1 MKTLTQTVTCHSGQT
16 LHNFNFL
23 QKSSILSRCWQLSAA
38 SLFVAIFGS
47 TTSWGQVSLTE
58 LLNAVENDRVAESAE
73 YRERQQEFEQNVARQ
88 QQILDTTNER
98 IVEQETEQNRLS
110 DQFEANEVIIA
121 DKREILRNRRG
132 DLNELFGT
140 LQGVAGDFLSNFQ
153 DSLISAQYPGRAG
166 ELEVIIERA
175 GSTIEQLNISEM
187 ERFWYFMHQEVTE
200 SGRVVTYNGDIALPS
215 GDTTNRTI
223 TRIGAF
229 NAISDGEYLNYQGE
243 VGHLQVL
250 PRQPDS
256 EVLGAAR
263 DLQSSTTGF
272 TRTGIDPTGGV
283 GGQVMANLV
292 NFPSASEQVQANA
305 GVIGFIIIGVGVVG
319 ILLAFYRLLMLTLV
333 SVQVR
338 NQLKS
343 EKPAK
348 NNPLGRV
355 LLIADANP
363 DADTETLELKLGEA
377 ILKETPS
384 LESMLTLI
392 KMIATIAPLGGL
404 LGTVTGM
411 IQVFQQITVYG
422 AGDPTIM
429 AGGIS
434 QALMTTVLGIVVAI
448 PTIFMHTVVKSRSDN
463 IIHILEEQATGMI
476 AQKAERSAGG
486 Q

>member
-1 MKTLTQTVTCHSGQT
+1 MKMLSKVTG
-16 LHNFNFL
+16 LIAA
-23 QKSSILSRCWQLSAA
+23 SILMAVGSPAGYAQGSLS
-38 SLFVAIFGS
+38 
-47 TTSWGQVSLTE
+47 E
-58 LLNAVENDRVAESAE
+58 LLNAVENDRVAESEE
-73 YRERQQEFEQNVARQ
+73 YQQRLEEFEQNTARQ
-88 QQILDTTNER
+88 TEILEITEGR
-98 IVEQETEQNRLS
+98 ITEQESVQVQLS
-110 DQFEANEVIIA
+110 DQFEANEVVIA
-121 DKREILRNRRG
+121 DKREVLRNRRG

-153 DSLISAQYPGRAG
+153 DSLISAQYPGRTG

-175 GSTIEQLNISEM
+175 GSSIEQLNISEM

-200 SGRVVTYNGDIALPS
+200 SGRVVTYNGEVALPNGETS
-215 GDTTNRTI
+215 NRSV
-223 TRIGAF
+223 TRIGSF
-229 NAISDGEYLNYQGE
+229 NAVSDGEYLSYQGE

-250 PRQPDS
+250 PRQPASD
-256 EVLGAAR
+256 VLSAANA
-263 DLQSSTTGF
+263 LTASTSGF
-272 TRTGIDPTGGV
+272 TRAGIDPTGGV

-292 NFPSASEQVQANA
+292 NFPSASEQVEANA
-305 GVIGFIIIGVGVVG
+305 GVIGFIIIGVGVIG
-319 ILLAFYRLLMLTLV
+319 IILGFFRLLMLTLV
-333 SVQVR
+333 SVKVR
-338 NQLKS
+338 SQLKS
-343 EKPAK
+343 DKASN

-355 LLIADANP
+355 LMVAESNP
-363 DADTETLELKLGEA
+363 NADTETLELKLGEA

-384 LESMLTLI
+384 LESLLTLI

-476 AQKAERSAGG
+476 AQKAERAAGG
-486 Q
+486 S

>member
-1 MKTLTQTVTCHSGQT
+1 MKALTKIISLSTAI
-16 LHNFNFL
+16 LLFL
-23 QKSSILSRCWQLSAA
+23 SSFQV
-38 SLFVAIFGS
+38 VAQS
-47 TTSWGQVSLTE
+47 NLAE
-58 LLNAVENDRVAESAE
+58 LLDAVENDRVGESQE
-73 YRERQQEFEQNVARQ
+73 YQQRLQEFEQNAARQ
-88 QQILDTTNER
+88 QQILETTEAR
-98 IVEQETEQNRLS
+98 IVEQEQLQAQLADE
-110 DQFEANEVIIA
+110 FAANEITIA
-121 DKREILRNRRG
+121 DLRETLRDRRG

-153 DSLISAQYPGRAG
+153 NSLISAQYPGRSD

-215 GDTTNRTI
+215 GDTANRTV

-229 NAISDGEYLNYQGE
+229 NAISEGEYLSYQGE

-250 PRQPDS
+250 PRQPDAD
-256 EVLGAAR
+256 VLGSAR
-263 DLQSSTTGF
+263 ELQSAASGF
-272 TRTGIDPTGGV
+272 VRAGIDPTGGV

-292 NFPSASEQVQANA
+292 NFPSAQEQVEANA
-305 GVIGFIIIGVGVVG
+305 GIIGFIIIGVGVVG
-319 ILLAFYRLLMLTLV
+319 ILLGFFRLLMLTLV
-333 SVQVR
+333 SVKVR
-338 NQLKS
+338 SQLKS
-343 EKPAK
+343 DKPSK
-348 NNPLGRV
+348 GNPLGRV
-355 LLIADANP
+355 LLVAESNP
-363 DADTETLELKLGEA
+363 NADTETLELKLGEA

-476 AQKAERSAGG
+476 AQKAERAAAG
-486 Q
+486 QS

>member
-1 MKTLTQTVTCHSGQT
+1 MKMLIKVTG
-16 LHNFNFL
+16 LIAA
-23 QKSSILSRCWQLSAA
+23 SILMVVGSPAGYAQGSLS
-38 SLFVAIFGS
+38 
-47 TTSWGQVSLTE
+47 E
-58 LLNAVENDRVAESAE
+58 LLNAVENDRVAESEE
-73 YRERQQEFEQNVARQ
+73 YQQRLSEFEQNTARQ
-88 QQILDTTNER
+88 TEILEITEGR
-98 IVEQETEQNRLS
+98 ITEQESVQVQLS
-110 DQFEANEVIIA
+110 DQFEANEVVIA

-153 DSLISAQYPGRAG
+153 DSLISAQYPGRTS

-175 GSTIEQLNISEM
+175 GSSIEQLNISEM

-200 SGRVVTYNGDIALPS
+200 SGRVVTYNGEVALPS
-215 GDTTNRTI
+215 GETSNRSV
-223 TRIGAF
+223 TRIGLF
-229 NAISDGEYLNYQGE
+229 NAISDGEYLSYQGE

-250 PRQPDS
+250 PRQPGSD
-256 EVLGAAR
+256 VLSAAN
-263 DLQSSTTGF
+263 DLTASTSGF
-272 TRTGIDPTGGV
+272 TRAGIDPTGGV

-292 NFPSASEQVQANA
+292 NFPSASEQVEANA
-305 GVIGFIIIGVGVVG
+305 GVIGFIIIGVGVIG
-319 ILLAFYRLLMLTLV
+319 IILGFFRLLMLTLV
-333 SVQVR
+333 SVKVR
-338 NQLKS
+338 SQLKS
-343 EKPAK
+343 DRASN

-355 LLIADANP
+355 LMVAESNP
-363 DADTETLELKLGEA
+363 NADTETLELKLGEA

-384 LESMLTLI
+384 LESLLTLI

-476 AQKAERSAGG
+476 AQKAERAAGG
-486 Q
+486 S

>member
-1 MKTLTQTVTCHSGQT
+1 MKMLIKVTG
-16 LHNFNFL
+16 LIAA
-23 QKSSILSRCWQLSAA
+23 SILIVVGSPAGYAQGSLS
-38 SLFVAIFGS
+38 
-47 TTSWGQVSLTE
+47 E
-58 LLNAVENDRVAESAE
+58 LLNAVENDRVAESEE
-73 YRERQQEFEQNVARQ
+73 YQQRLREFEQNTARQ
-88 QQILDTTNER
+88 TEILEITEGR
-98 IVEQETEQNRLS
+98 ITEQESVQVQLS
-110 DQFEANEVIIA
+110 DQFEANEVVIA

-153 DSLISAQYPGRAG
+153 DSLISAQYPGRTD

-175 GSTIEQLNISEM
+175 GSSIEQLNISEM

-200 SGRVVTYNGDIALPS
+200 SGRVVTYNGEVALPS
-215 GDTTNRTI
+215 GETSNRSV
-223 TRIGAF
+223 TRIGLF
-229 NAISDGEYLNYQGE
+229 NAISDGEYLSYQGE

-250 PRQPDS
+250 PRQPGSD
-256 EVLGAAR
+256 VLSAAN
-263 DLQSSTTGF
+263 DLTASTSGF
-272 TRTGIDPTGGV
+272 TRAGIDPTGGV

-292 NFPSASEQVQANA
+292 NFPSASEQVEANA
-305 GVIGFIIIGVGVVG
+305 GVIGFIIIGVGVIG
-319 ILLAFYRLLMLTLV
+319 IILGFFRLLMLTLV
-333 SVQVR
+333 SVKVR
-338 NQLKS
+338 SQLKS
-343 EKPAK
+343 DRASN

-355 LLIADANP
+355 LMVAESNP
-363 DADTETLELKLGEA
+363 NADTETLELKLGEA

-384 LESMLTLI
+384 LESLLTLI

-476 AQKAERSAGG
+476 AQKAERAAGG
-486 Q
+486 S

>member
-1 MKTLTQTVTCHSGQT
+1 MKALKILGGISAAS
-16 LHNFNFL
+16 FFL
-23 QKSSILSRCWQLSAA
+23 ICSSQLSAQA
-38 SLFVAIFGS
+38 TSLS
-47 TTSWGQVSLTE
+47 E
-58 LLNAVENDRVAESAE
+58 LLDAVENDRVAESAQ
-73 YRERQQEFEQNVARQ
+73 YRERLQEFEQNAARQ

-98 IVEQETEQNRLS
+98 IAAEEDLQVQLS

-121 DKREILRNRRG
+121 DKREVLRNRRG

-153 DSLISAQYPGRAG
+153 NSLISAQYPGRSA
-166 ELEVIIERA
+166 ELERIIQRA

-215 GDTTNRTI
+215 GDTASRTI

-229 NAISDGEYLNYQGE
+229 NAISDGEYLSYTGA

-250 PRQPDS
+250 PRQPAAD
-256 EVLGAAR
+256 VLASAR
-263 DLQSSTTGF
+263 ELQSASSGLV
-272 TRTGIDPTGGV
+272 RVGIDPTGGV

-292 NFPSASEQVQANA
+292 NFPSAQEQVEANA

-319 ILLAFYRLLMLTLV
+319 ILLGFYRLLMLTLV
-333 SVQVR
+333 SIKVR
-338 NQLKS
+338 SQLKS
-343 EKPAK
+343 DKPAK

-355 LLIADANP
+355 LLVAESNP
-363 DADTETLELKLGEA
+363 SADTETLELKLGEA

-486 Q
+486 RA

>member
-1 MKTLTQTVTCHSGQT
+1 M
-16 LHNFNFL
+16 
-23 QKSSILSRCWQLSAA
+23 
-38 SLFVAIFGS
+38 
-47 TTSWGQVSLTE
+47 QV
-58 LLNAVENDRVAESAE
+58 
-73 YRERQQEFEQNVARQ
+73 Q
-88 QQILDTTNER
+88 
-98 IVEQETEQNRLS
+98 LS
-110 DQFEANEVIIA
+110 DQFEANEVVIA

-153 DSLISAQYPGRAG
+153 DSLISAQYPGRTD

-175 GSTIEQLNISEM
+175 GSSIEQLNISEM

-200 SGRVVTYNGDIALPS
+200 SGRVVTYNGEVALPS
-215 GDTTNRTI
+215 GETSNRSV
-223 TRIGAF
+223 TRIGLF
-229 NAISDGEYLNYQGE
+229 NAISDGEYLSYQGE

-250 PRQPDS
+250 PRQPGSD
-256 EVLGAAR
+256 VLSAAN
-263 DLQSSTTGF
+263 DLTASTSGF
-272 TRTGIDPTGGV
+272 TRAGIDPTGGV

-292 NFPSASEQVQANA
+292 NFPSASEQVEANA
-305 GVIGFIIIGVGVVG
+305 GVIGFIIIGVGVIG
-319 ILLAFYRLLMLTLV
+319 IILGFFRLLMLTLV
-333 SVQVR
+333 SVKVR
-338 NQLKS
+338 SQLKS
-343 EKPAK
+343 DRASN

-355 LLIADANP
+355 LMVAESNP
-363 DADTETLELKLGEA
+363 NADTETLELKLGEA

-384 LESMLTLI
+384 LESLLTLI

-476 AQKAERSAGG
+476 AQKAERAAGG
-486 Q
+486 S

>member
-1 MKTLTQTVTCHSGQT
+1 MKAL
-16 LHNFNFL
+16 
-23 QKSSILSRCWQLSAA
+23 KILGGLSAA
-38 SLFVAIFGS
+38 SLFLICSSQLAAQA
-47 TTSWGQVSLTE
+47 TSLAD
-58 LLNAVENDRVAESAE
+58 LLDAVENDRVRESAE
-73 YRERQQEFEQNVARQ
+73 YRERLQEFEQNAARQ
-88 QQILDTTNER
+88 QQILDTTNNR
-98 IVEQETEQNRLS
+98 ITEQEGLQVQLS
-110 DQFEANEVIIA
+110 DQFEANELIIA
-121 DKREILRNRRG
+121 DKREVLRNRRG

-153 DSLISAQYPGRAG
+153 DSLISAQYPGRSA
-166 ELEVIIERA
+166 ELERIIDRA

-215 GDTTNRTI
+215 GDTANRTI

-229 NAISDGEYLNYQGE
+229 NAISEGEYLSYTGA

-250 PRQPDS
+250 PRQPSAD
-256 EVLGAAR
+256 VLGSAR
-263 DLQSSTTGF
+263 ELQSASSGLVQV
-272 TRTGIDPTGGV
+272 GIDPTGGV

-292 NFPSASEQVQANA
+292 NFPSAQEQVEANA

-319 ILLAFYRLLMLTLV
+319 ILLGFYRLLMLTLV
-333 SVQVR
+333 SIKVR
-338 NQLKS
+338 SQLKS
-343 EKPAK
+343 DKPAK

-355 LLIADANP
+355 LLVAESNP
-363 DADTETLELKLGEA
+363 SADTETLELKLGEA

-476 AQKAERSAGG
+476 AQKAERSAGSRA
-486 Q
+486 